1 MKKFLK
7 QNKTLLF
14 LPLLLMPF
22 VVLIFYILGGGEGT
36 GVHAGNTTATSLQ
49 GANYSIPEAE
59 SSIAIQ
65 DKLEAYQQQRE
76 RASTRDY
83 RILEELDSTHR
94 PGQFLFLSE
103 DSVEETT
110 GGLEGVGLNAD
121 ISNNLLAHIRQK
133 EEEINRELN
142 PSHNPRLSKRNPV
155 KETGEMPIER
165 EYQSGLNNNQKE
177 TDRNQQQP
185 SLILQKTGI
194 EELDNVFDENLVLTA
209 QNDSLRFQMQQINT
223 RLQELEKQETS
234 GFTLEKQR
242 FTGFGKEQ
250 PEASLFKAEIY
261 ETTTVLDGNRVKLRL
276 LEDTWLDGK
285 KIARNSFIYGIC
297 KINNERLHISITR
310 FPVEEDF
317 VPVNLAIHDLD
328 GLPGL
333 YVPDNA
339 ARKVSQEVGSSTN
352 TSSLFGFTND
362 PLTYAGVRAADRTAQ
377 TLLKRVRLKRV
388 TVKKNTLVYLV
399 NNNQK
404 QK

>member
-1 MKKFLK
+1 MKKYLK

-36 GVHAGNTTATSLQ
+36 GNKAGNTTATSLQ

-94 PGQFLFLSE
+94 PGQSLFLPE
-103 DSVEETT
+103 DSVEEIP
-110 GGLEGVGLNAD
+110 GGLEEVGLNAD

-133 EEEINRELN
+133 EEEINRELY
-142 PSHNPRLSKRNPV
+142 PAQNPRLSIRNPV
-155 KETGEMPIER
+155 KESGEKPVER
-165 EYQSGLNNNQKE
+165 EYQSGLNNYQKKV
-177 TDRNQQQP
+177 DRNHQQP
-185 SLILQKTGI
+185 SLDMLKTGI
-194 EELDNVFDENLVLTA
+194 EELDNVFDENLVLSA

-234 GFTLEKQR
+234 SFTLEKQT
-242 FTGFGKEQ
+242 FSGFGKEQ
-250 PEASLFKAEIY
+250 PETSLVKAEIY

-317 VPVNLAIHDLD
+317 VPVDLAIHDLD

-339 ARKVSQEVGSSTN
+339 VRKVSQEVGSSTN

-362 PLTYAGVRAADRTAQ
+362 PLTYAGVRTADRTAQ
-377 TLLKRVRLKRV
+377 TLLKRVRLKKV

>member
-7 QNKTLLF
+7 QNKALLF

-36 GVHAGNTTATSLQ
+36 GVHAGNTPATSLQ

-94 PGQFLFLSE
+94 PGQSLFLPE
-103 DSVEETT
+103 DSVEEIP
-110 GGLEGVGLNAD
+110 GGLEEIGLNAD

-155 KETGEMPIER
+155 KESGKIPVES

-177 TDRNQQQP
+177 TDRNQQPP
-185 SLILQKTGI
+185 SIVLQKTGI
-194 EELDNVFDENLVLTA
+194 EELDNVFDENLVLSA
-209 QNDSLRFQMQQINT
+209 QNDSLRFQMQQIGV
-223 RLQELEKQETS
+223 RLKELEKQETS
-234 GFTLEKQR
+234 GFTLEKQT
-242 FTGFGKEQ
+242 FSGFGKEQ
-250 PEASLFKAEIY
+250 PETSLIKAEIY

-317 VPVNLAIHDLD
+317 IPVDLAIHDLD

-377 TLLKRVRLKRV
+377 TLLKRVRLKKV

>member
-7 QNKTLLF
+7 QNKALLF

-36 GVHAGNTTATSLQ
+36 GTKEKNAMATTLQ
-49 GANYSIPEAE
+49 GANYTIPEAE

-94 PGQFLFLSE
+94 PGQSLFLPE

-110 GGLEGVGLNAD
+110 GGLEEVGLNAD

-177 TDRNQQQP
+177 TNQQQQP

-194 EELDNVFDENLVLTA
+194 EELDNVFDENLVLSA
-209 QNDSLRFQMQQINT
+209 QNDSLRFHLQQINT
-223 RLQELEKQETS
+223 RLQELEKQEPS

-250 PEASLFKAEIY
+250 PEASLIKAEIY

-317 VPVNLAIHDLD
+317 VPVDLAIHDLD